1 MNPTSS
7 GVNRFLYSLLKV
19 VSRCLLTP
27 LMGIRVRPNAQIR
40 RLNGPF
46 LVVANHVN
54 LLDPLFVAYAVG
66 SKPVRFVAGEEV
78 FRNGVAHKFAR
89 SMGLILRPQMR
100 PDFSSTRDII
110 RAIRGG
116 EVVLVFPEGQR
127 SLNGEG
133 WPLQDNLGALIQKL
147 NVPVVALKINGGYLS
162 WPRWSDSWIRFGR
175 VEIESE
181 LLFEDREPGDTS
193 VENIMGTIAAAI
205 YTDDYT
211 WQRGRTKPV
220 RFLSFAP
227 AKGLQNVCHRCPECK
242 RPMALIGRR
251 NQLICEQCGY
261 RARLLLNGHFSDCEF
276 ENPAEWTRWQM
287 SFALSEPN
295 DLSEIICRADQRAK
309 DGERKD
315 MGEGRLTLRG
325 SELIWESV
333 ELTDKGTNKVREQFL
348 LPKQGVRAAYGKFL
362 DLYQPR
368 TDRTWTIT
376 PQDGRAVMFI
386 LETIECQLSKL
397 SGSPVSSEVE
407 ASGSV
412 GSDSLPDASFSS

>member
-1 MNPTSS
+1 MNPSSS
-7 GVNRFLYSLLKV
+7 GVNRFLYSLVKV

-27 LMGIRVRPNAQIR
+27 LMGIRVKPNAQIR

-54 LLDPLFVAYAVG
+54 LLDPLFAAYAVG
-66 SKPVRFVAGEEV
+66 SRTIRFVAGEEV
-78 FRNGVAHKFAR
+78 FRNGIAHKFAR

-110 RAIRGG
+110 RAIRGD

-133 WPLQDNLGALIQKL
+133 WPLQDNLGVLIQKL

-162 WPRWSDSWIRFGR
+162 WPRWSKSWIRPGR
-175 VEIESE
+175 IEIESRI
-181 LLFEDREPGDTS
+181 LFQDREPGDTS
-193 VENIMGTIAAAI
+193 VENIMGAIAEAI
-205 YTDDYT
+205 YTDDNA
-211 WQRGRTKPV
+211 WQRGRAKPV

-227 AKGLQNVCHRCPECK
+227 AGGLQNICHRCPKCK
-242 RPMALIGRR
+242 RPMTMVGRR
-251 NQLICEQCGY
+251 DQLICESCEY
-261 RARLLLNGHFSDCEF
+261 RARLLADGRFSDCEF

-295 DLSEIICRADQRAK
+295 DFGEIVCRADRRTK
-309 DGERKD
+309 DGDRED
-315 MGEGRLTLRG
+315 MGEGRLVVRE

-333 ELTDKGTNKVREQFL
+333 EPTGKETKKVRERFS
-348 LPKQGVRAAYGKFL
+348 LPKQGVRAAYGKFF

-368 TDRTWTIT
+368 NDRTWTIT
-376 PQDGRAVMFI
+376 PQDGRAVMFV
-386 LETIECQLSKL
+386 LETIERQLSKL
-397 SGSPVSSEVE
+397 SDSSASSDGE

-412 GSDSLPDASFSS
+412 